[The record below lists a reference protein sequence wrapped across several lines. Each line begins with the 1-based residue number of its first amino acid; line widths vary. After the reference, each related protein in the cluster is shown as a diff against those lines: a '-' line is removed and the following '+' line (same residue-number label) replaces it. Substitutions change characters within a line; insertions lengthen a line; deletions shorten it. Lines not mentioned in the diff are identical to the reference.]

1 MTRDNVNIL
10 LKPNKHSYSEAEAAK
25 ALGTSVAQLEA
36 VLDEH
41 IFNDGIPRPAQ
52 LELQASDLLLIAY
65 WLETTEVPEY
75 KVLAMPKRVNE

>member
-1 MTRDNVNIL
+1 VNL
-10 LKPNKHSYSEAEAAK
+10 VLRPNKHSYSAAEAAK
-25 ALGTSVAQLEA
+25 ALGTSVSQLEA

-65 WLETTEVPEY
+65 WLETVEVPEG
-75 KVLAMPKRVNE
+75 KVLSMPRRVGE